1 MKRALFAMVFALG
14 VGMVG
19 CATDVSD
26 PVPPAPAP
34 VAQKDP
40 PAQTLSGEL
49 RDPQQQLL
57 SGIGGNNGLTD
68 VPSLQHPRSPT
79 PTPELPEQAPA
90 QR

>member
-1 MKRALFAMVFALG
+1 MKRALFAMVLALG

-19 CATDVSD
+19 CATDVQD

-40 PAQTLSGEL
+40 PAQSLSGEL

-57 SGIGGNNGLTD
+57 SGIGNDNGLAE
-68 VPSLQHPRSPT
+68 VPAKQRPRAPT
-79 PTPELPEQAPA
+79 PTPDLPEEPA